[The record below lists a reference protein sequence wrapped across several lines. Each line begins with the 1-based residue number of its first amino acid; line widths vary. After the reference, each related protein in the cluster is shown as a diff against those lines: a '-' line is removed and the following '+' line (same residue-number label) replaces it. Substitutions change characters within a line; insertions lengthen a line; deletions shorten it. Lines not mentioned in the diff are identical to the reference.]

1 MLLVNIITY
10 RYMYSWLLRASN
22 GTVHVHVGL
31 HESGTLDDSVCVVQ
45 KFVKCGTRTPHT
57 LQPATITHSPSFQE
71 RESDT

>member
-1 MLLVNIITY
+1 MVLVKITCLLG
-10 RYMYSWLLRASN
+10 AAN
-22 GTVHVHVGL
+22 GTVHVGL